1 MRVQRSMV
9 RRLHPHQ
16 LVWQQQAE
24 LDRLLS
30 LGMLQLEQPT
40 TPSTTVQTTPHL
52 QLSLLLSQEPAI
64 PTLAYPPPQP
74 TIITSRQNT
83 AGASGESNR
92 ANATTTAPPG
102 FTISST
108 TATVRESGVRGDML
122 WMESIDEYHELRVNT
137 VDSEMNVISAGDVWS
152 SVAATNPVDGTQ
164 DMYIVKHGP
173 SGELI
178 WQRQLGAV
186 GSDVPND
193 VAVDSNDNIYVFGYT
208 LAYDGVDF
216 SGETISKSCGSPC
229 SNALWLLIKYDKDGN
244 RQWIKQI
251 DKTGTSASSQG
262 HARAMDIEGN
272 AIYLAGWSVADGVN
286 QVEKYD
292 LDGNLQATINL
303 TQPTDSSFTTSQNLG
318 LMI

>member
-1 MRVQRSMV
+1 
-9 RRLHPHQ
+9 
-16 LVWQQQAE
+16 
-24 LDRLLS
+24 
-30 LGMLQLEQPT
+30 
-40 TPSTTVQTTPHL
+40 
-52 QLSLLLSQEPAI
+52 
-64 PTLAYPPPQP
+64 
-74 TIITSRQNT
+74 
-83 AGASGESNR
+83 
-92 ANATTTAPPG
+92 
-102 FTISST
+102 
-108 TATVRESGVRGDML
+108 ML

-186 GSDVPND
+186 GSDIPND
-193 VAVDSNDNIYVFGYT
+193 VAVDSNDNIYVFGHT

-229 SNALWLLIKYDKDGN
+229 SNPLWLLIKYDKDGN

-251 DKTGTSASSQG
+251 DKTGTSASTSG
-262 HARAMDIEGN
+262 HGRAMDIEGN
-272 AIYLAGWSVADGVN
+272 AIYLAGWSAVDSVN

-303 TQPTDSSFTTSQNLG
+303 TPPTDSSFTTSHKPWINDLDATPNGVYVTVRRKGTRPPYTLSDRFIRSKLTKLDNNLTSEVWQTDITG
-318 LMI
+318 DFGMYQVKGMPNGNIVTHIREEYSDPDHRFVNIYN